1 MAIENDRHFYIL
13 NTKGLIGVRMYG
25 SMYKVVR
32 DISGSVR
39 YLVDIEGRIAAQY
52 KYDAHGVCKVY
63 DGKNAVN
70 TSSTFIGNK
79 FPIRW
84 KGYYYDTETGLYYN
98 RGRYY
103 DPEIGKYLDAC
114 GVEEAIAEEQLD
126 RNGIMCDNILELM
139 PYICSVLIGLT
150 KDPTSGESDSATNGW
165 NMPWW
170 AWLIFGGVILV
181 GLGVATA
188 ITGGSAAG
196 VAGYI
201 LSGAFKGAVTGA
213 LSSSIIGGVIGGL
226 SSLVGGDGFM
236 SGFVDGALAGFATGA
251 LIGGVTGAI
260 RSAIQVVNAAKYW
273 DKGTYKSAFQSM
285 KDHYQRKIVQYGLNH
300 GTNIV
305 EYTHN
310 AVGFAS
316 HNARVL
322 SLIPN
327 YKGLQYAWTLNTKY
341 FGYGCNGLY
350 TAFGKIITFGMW

>member
-63 DGKNAVN
+63 DGKNAIN
-70 TSSTFIGNK
+70 ASSTFIGNK

-84 KGYYYDTETGLYYN
+84 KGYHYDTVTGLYYN

-139 PYICSVLIGLT
+139 PYICTVLMGLA
-150 KDPTSGESDSATNGW
+150 KDPTSEEADGNAW

-170 AWLIFGGVILV
+170 AWLIIGGVIII

-188 ITGGSAAG
+188 ITGGAATG
-196 VAGYI
+196 VVGGIVA
-201 LSGAFKGAVTGA
+201 GAFKGSLFGAGVGAGVGA
-213 LSSSIIGGVIGGL
+213 LTGMAEAGL
-226 SSLVGGDGFM
+226 NGGDI
-236 SGFVDGALAGFATGA
+236 L
-251 LIGGVTGAI
+251 
-260 RSAIQVVNAAKYW
+260 
-273 DKGTYKSAFQSM
+273 QSM
-285 KDHYQRKIVQYGLNH
+285 LTGM
-300 GTNIV
+300 
-305 EYTHN
+305 
-310 AVGFAS
+310 AVGFAGGAIS
-316 HNARVL
+316 GALNGAWGSFSSKALKGAKLLVHKSIQASGNVL
-322 SLIPN
+322 INELMYMSSSIFSIQDI
-327 YKGLQYAWTLNTKY
+327 GLMG
-341 FGYGCNGLY
+341 FI
-350 TAFGKIITFGMW
+350 TAGIGGFLTGAFYNIRIAFALLLAALVNVGMWAGEYIDDLWR